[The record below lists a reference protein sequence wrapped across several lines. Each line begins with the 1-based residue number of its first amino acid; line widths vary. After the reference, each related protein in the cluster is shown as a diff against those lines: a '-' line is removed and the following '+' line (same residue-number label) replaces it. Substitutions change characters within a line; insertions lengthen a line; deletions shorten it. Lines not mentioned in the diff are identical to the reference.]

1 MTKLKEHLIMWP
13 VLILLGGAMFGL
25 LYGIHAYLPTQGTVV
40 YNCTWVEISPDI
52 PPKVKEECRK
62 RNAERIK

>member
-1 MTKLKEHLIMWP
+1 MTKFLVFFFLQLLVLCATMY
-13 VLILLGGAMFGL
+13 LILTYA
-25 LYGIHAYLPTQGTVV
+25 PKEQGRI

-62 RNAERIK
+62 QNAKKIV